1 MNAQVNRQQDTLTQ
15 DQLLALLLLLLLQAF
30 TLFTLIVY
38 EYIDNNNNM
47 IPLKI
52 NPRQS
57 EL

>member
-1 MNAQVNRQQDTLTQ
+1 MNAQINRQQDTLTP
-15 DQLLALLLLLLLQAF
+15 DQLLALLLLLLQAF

>member
-1 MNAQVNRQQDTLTQ
+1 MNAQINRQQDTLTP
-15 DQLLALLLLLLLQAF
+15 DQLLALLLLLQAF